1 MAVLLLQP
9 TPSRIAFLVEFVL
22 FLLAGTALWFS
33 ALPWQLK
40 AALTAIIL
48 GMVVIKIRRAPN
60 WAAPISRITLSQS
73 RCLVKTDKQVF
84 VLAPPSVTFYS
95 ALLIELLF
103 DAADGQPMSARHKRL
118 LLWPD
123 SLTRDEDRR
132 LRCYL
137 QARRRA

>member
-9 TPSRIAFLVEFVL
+9 TPSRIAFLVELML

-33 ALPWQLK
+33 ALPGLLK
-40 AALTAIIL
+40 AALTANIL

-60 WAAPISRITLSQS
+60 WAAPISRITLSQG